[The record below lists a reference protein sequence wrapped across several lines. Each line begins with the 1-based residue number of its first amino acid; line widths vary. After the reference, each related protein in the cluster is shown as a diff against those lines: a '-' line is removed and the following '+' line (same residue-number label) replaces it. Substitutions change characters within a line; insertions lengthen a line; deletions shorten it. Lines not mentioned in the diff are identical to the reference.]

1 VFLPLTYASG
11 GDGVRPGTLLQP
23 PKNLPWIGQTWGLS
37 RDCSAWLQVQ
47 ESPSST
53 HVLLSPHLGTVST
66 YQQHVAGLTQPVPL
80 GQGTQYMRLPPNR
93 EQHTGKPQCQ
103 YSAPVAAW
111 DVRGGTPRSV
121 SSAAVLH
128 KPCKVQRT
136 GTSPEGNFMVCKVT
150 MGVGAMGTGTSS
162 DKTRPSSL
170 EAKEIKAN

>member
-1 VFLPLTYASG
+1 MFFPLIYASA

-53 HVLLSPHLGTVST
+53 HVLLSALTLALLAHTNSMLLDSPSLCLWVRAPSTCVSLQT
-66 YQQHVAGLTQPVPL
+66 
-80 GQGTQYMRLPPNR
+80 